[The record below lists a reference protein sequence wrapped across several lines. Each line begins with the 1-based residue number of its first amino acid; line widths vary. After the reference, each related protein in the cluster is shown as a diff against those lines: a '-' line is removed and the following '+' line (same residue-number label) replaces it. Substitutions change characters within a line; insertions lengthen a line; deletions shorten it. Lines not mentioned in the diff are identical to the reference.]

1 MSQKLVVP
9 VFKNVGKRFTA
20 KNYCP
25 ISLLSVVSRV
35 FEELINNKIV
45 DRLDK
50 SGLNLYRNFLIKMNV
65 L

>member
-35 FEELINNKIV
+35 FEKLINNKIV

>member
-1 MSQKLVVP
+1 MFQKLVVP
-9 VFKNVGKRFTA
+9 VFKNVGKRSNA

-35 FEELINNKIV
+35 FEKLINNKIV
-45 DRLDK
+45 DHLDK